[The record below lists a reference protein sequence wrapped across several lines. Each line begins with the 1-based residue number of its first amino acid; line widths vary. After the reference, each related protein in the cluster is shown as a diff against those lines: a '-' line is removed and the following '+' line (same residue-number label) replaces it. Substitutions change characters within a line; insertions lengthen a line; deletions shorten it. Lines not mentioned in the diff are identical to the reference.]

1 MKISPL
7 LSIFILLF
15 QTIYSNDVTINLD
28 NLNLDDLDDLNVGD
42 LREQILE
49 YLGMEDEVD
58 IGSFEVDVSNAA
70 GVDDNNHEST
80 DTSVAGSDDAS
91 STFSLTS
98 ALGGLSELFQSA
110 LSGSNNNDNNNVLT
124 KRKLKVVL
132 KKKVEA
138 PSPTCCEFSTS

>member
-58 IGSFEVDVSNAA
+58 IGSFEVDVE
-70 GVDDNNHEST
+70 G
-80 DTSVAGSDDAS
+80 
-91 STFSLTS
+91 S
-98 ALGGLSELFQSA
+98 ALNEE
-110 LSGSNNNDNNNVLT
+110 N
-124 KRKLKVVL
+124 
-132 KKKVEA
+132 
-138 PSPTCCEFSTS
+138 